1 MYSKI
6 AAKNIKKSFK
16 DYAIYFL
23 TLTFAVC
30 IFYCFNSLDSQ
41 MAIAKMNTVQTSYIE
56 VMKNLMSGVSI
67 FVSFILA
74 GLIIYATNF
83 LIKKRK
89 KEFGIYMM
97 LGMSKGK
104 ISFILLMETL
114 IVGFISLIAG
124 LLLGLVLSQGLSLLT
139 VKMFL
144 VELSKYKFVISS
156 EAILKSIT
164 YFGLIYIIVVI
175 FNIIVISKYK
185 LIDLIN
191 SSKKSEKIK
200 VRNAIVSW
208 VILVLAIVILIIA
221 YYFATVTNLDF
232 TDPRFM
238 TSVLLGIIGTVGFFF
253 GLSSVLLS
261 ILKKNEN
268 AYFNNLNTFT
278 VRQITSKF
286 NTNFISMTVICLML
300 FITIGILTSGF
311 SMKKSFETSIKDYT
325 PFDLSFSL
333 RKDNEVS
340 NISIEEAL
348 GNCGVILDDSTKYI
362 TMNIYSIDFA
372 LKSILGQYTDTG
384 SELIN
389 FNPIFEKTQAISI
402 SDLNKNR
409 ELLGEETLDLKDDEV
424 YLSSNYDNLIPTIE
438 RFFKENNEFS
448 IDNKTYKIKEKKV
461 LQDSLATSGASNN
474 IFSLIL
480 PDSFF
485 NNLVPVYE
493 YININYVGANKEE
506 KKKQV
511 DTLLEKYINVEN
523 TGLGDEIKLSAMTR
537 EIAYDANT
545 GMSTIILF
553 VSIYIGIVFLL
564 ASAAVLG
571 LQQLSQCNESV
582 DRYEALKKIG
592 APSSQINKSILSEVS
607 TFFML
612 PLSLA
617 IVHSIVGIN
626 IVEKYLK
633 TFGNYDILLSAL
645 ITALIFVVVYGGY
658 FYATYIGYKNVIDN

>member
-6 AAKNIKKSFK
+6 ATQNIKKSFK
-16 DYAIYFL
+16 DYVIYFL

-41 MAIAKMNTVQTSYIE
+41 MAISRMNTVQTSYVE

-97 LGMSKGK
+97 LGMNKGK
-104 ISFILLMETL
+104 ISFILFIETL
-114 IVGFISLIAG
+114 IVGFISLIVG

-144 VELSKYKFVISS
+144 LELSKYKFVISS

-164 YFGLIYIIVVI
+164 YFGLIYIVVVI
-175 FNIIVISKYK
+175 FNIIVISKYN

-200 VRNAIVSW
+200 VRNTILSW
-208 VILVLAIVILIIA
+208 IILILAIVNLIVA

-232 TDPRFM
+232 TDTRFL
-238 TSVLLGIIGTVGFFF
+238 TSILLGIIGTTGFFF

-261 ILKKNEN
+261 ILKKGEK
-268 AYFNNLNTFT
+268 AYFNKLNAFT

-286 NTNFISMTVICLML
+286 NTNFLSMTVICLML
-300 FITIGILTSGF
+300 FITIGILTTGF
-311 SMKKSFETSIKDYT
+311 SMKKSFETSIKEYT

-333 RKDNEVS
+333 RKDNEAS
-340 NISIEEAL
+340 NIPIKEAL
-348 GNCGVILDDSTKYI
+348 INYGIDLNENTKYI
-362 TMNIYSIDFA
+362 TMDIYSIDFS
-372 LKSILGQYTDTG
+372 LKSILGRYTDTG

-389 FNPIFEKTQAISI
+389 FNPVFEKTQAIAI
-402 SDLNKNR
+402 SDFNKNR
-409 ELLGEETLDLKDDEV
+409 ELLGEKTLELKDDEI
-424 YLSSNYDNLIPTIE
+424 YLSSNYDNLIPTIN
-438 RFFKENNEFS
+438 RFLNENNEIV
-448 IDNKTYKIKEKKV
+448 IDNKTYKIKEKNI
-461 LQDSLATSGASNN
+461 LEDSIATSESSNN
-474 IFSLIL
+474 IFSLIM
-480 PDSFF
+480 PDSFLDS
-485 NNLVPVYE
+485 LVPVSE
-493 YININYVGANKEE
+493 YININYIGQNKEKMKE
-506 KKKQV
+506 EV
-511 DTLLEKYINVEN
+511 NLLLDKYINIDN
-523 TGLGDEIKLSAMTR
+523 KGLQDEIRLSGMTR

-553 VSIYIGIVFLL
+553 ISIYIGVVFLL
-564 ASAAVLG
+564 ASAAVLA
-571 LQQLSQCNESV
+571 LQQLSQCNDSIE
-582 DRYEALKKIG
+582 RYEALKKLG
-592 APSSQINKSILSEVS
+592 APRSQINKSILIEVT

-617 IVHSIVGIN
+617 IVHSIIGIN
-626 IVEKYLK
+626 IVEQYLK
-633 TFGNYDILLSAL
+633 TFGNYDILFSAL
-645 ITALIFVVVYGGY
+645 VTALIFLVVYGGY